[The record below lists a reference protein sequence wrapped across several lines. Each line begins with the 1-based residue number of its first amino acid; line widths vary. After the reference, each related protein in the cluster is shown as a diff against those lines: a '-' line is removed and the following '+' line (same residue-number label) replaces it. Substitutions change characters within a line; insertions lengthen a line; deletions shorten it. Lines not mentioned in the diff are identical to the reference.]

1 MISKNNNLID
11 DGFTFVNNVFTQKD
25 ILNSKNAFWDVINC
39 KYDTGVNPENRF
51 WNLGED
57 PKKII
62 KIDKEIHRDMKE
74 TGEKLSMYLLL
85 TTIGVA
91 LIVLSTMVTCIVYW
105 EKFVSVEQAAATGVA
120 SNTTSILISNNTGA
134 NANVA
139 TTKDIGDC
147 MSHVFL

>member
-11 DGFTFVNNVFTQKD
+11 DGFTFVDNVFSQKD

-62 KIDKEIHRDMKE
+62 KIDKPHLSSKVLHALITQKTFGQILAKSTNSRKIQVWHSQGVWKPSGGGTKGNAGWHRDIQYWPFWKARGVF
-74 TGEKLSMYLLL
+74 TCLL
-85 TTIGVA
+85 
-91 LIVLSTMVTCIVYW
+91 Y
-105 EKFVSVEQAAATGVA
+105 
-120 SNTTSILISNNTGA
+120 TSPSPR
-134 NANVA
+134 
-139 TTKDIGDC
+139 D
-147 MSHVFL
+147 